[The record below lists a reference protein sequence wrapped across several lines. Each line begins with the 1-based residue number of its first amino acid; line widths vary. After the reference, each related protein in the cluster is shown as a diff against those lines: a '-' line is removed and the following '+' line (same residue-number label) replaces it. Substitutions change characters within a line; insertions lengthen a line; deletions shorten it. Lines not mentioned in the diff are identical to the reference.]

1 MLSCNVQGTL
11 TSHLRNWCPTS
22 SPSPTIIHDEDMAT
36 PAEAVIAHPLLLEAF
51 NLLKSEDEAI
61 LEAAVS
67 AILAAIN
74 LCSAAG
80 SMAEGYKGLCMYL
93 AEGVRIHCL
102 SPTA

>member
-1 MLSCNVQGTL
+1 MQCAGHPHFTPAQLVPYFKSFAN
-11 TSHLRNWCPTS
+11 
-22 SPSPTIIHDEDMAT
+22 IIHDEDMAT